1 VTQFTID
8 ATPPTQFSLSA
19 PSNSTISKDLT
30 PTLDWADTVEANFK
44 NYTIQVSDSP
54 TFAWINYTYETTES
68 VTNSSMTAGND
79 WTTDHVWYWRVIAYD
94 KANNSR
100 TSNQTFKYITDTRP
114 PIFVAGTQSV
124 SPTSVTQGNPVTISI
139 DVTSDDYSSV
149 SWVKAQITKPSG
161 EVTNWTMTK
170 ASGDTYT
177 LSYASTTDLGD
188 YAIKYFFT
196 EDNATG
202 SPGNANATSSNLTFS
217 VTYSAGGGTA
227 GGGGGLGV
235 VIKEKEIINITEITI
250 EPGRIDTIFIFMP
263 FDGMETWAEW
273 QYVFTVSPLPA
284 SVMCSDPF
292 TCGIT
297 PEERIN
303 ITYKPTSDDFIT
315 KEITGEV
322 HITDIHDQI
331 GHVKVTVTIINL
343 AAYLPIYEFTSPHI
357 PGMELFFKTEPI
369 TTTEDAAPVL
379 YPLTIGG
386 VEGDVSSNV
395 KVTGIRLWWVALI
408 GLFVGIYLGYMFLRG
423 YY

>member
-1 VTQFTID
+1 MTP
-8 ATPPTQFSLSA
+8 AT
-19 PSNSTISKDLT
+19 
-30 PTLDWADTVEANFK
+30 
-44 NYTIQVSDSP
+44 
-54 TFAWINYTYETTES
+54 
-68 VTNSSMTAGND
+68 D
-79 WTTDHVWYWRVIAYD
+79 WTTDHVWYWRVTAWD
-94 KANNSR
+94 SADGH
-100 TSNQTFKYITDTRP
+100 TVSNQTFKYITDTRP
-114 PIFVAGTQSV
+114 PIFDDATQSV

-139 DVTSDDYSSV
+139 DVTS
-149 SWVKAQITKPSG
+149 
-161 EVTNWTMTK
+161 E
-170 ASGDTYT
+170 
-177 LSYASTTDLGD
+177 
-188 YAIKYFFT
+188 YFFT

-217 VTYSAGGGTA
+217 ATYSAGGGEA
-227 GGGGGLGV
+227 GGGGGAGGV
-235 VIKEKEIINITEITI
+235 IVTEKEVINITEITI

-297 PEERIN
+297 PEKRIN
-303 ITYKPTSDDFIT
+303 ITYKPTTDDFIT
-315 KEITGEV
+315 SEITGEV
-322 HITDIHDQI
+322 HITDVHDQI

-343 AAYLPIYEFTSPHI
+343 AAYFPIYEFTSPHI
-357 PGMELFFKTEPI
+357 PGIELFLKTEPI
-369 TTTEDAAPVL
+369 TTTEGAAPVL

-395 KVTGIRLWWVALI
+395 KVTGIRIWWVALI